1 MRLAVVAGVLIN
13 ANKKILVAERPE
25 GKVCAGLWEFPGG
38 KIESGESQLQAL
50 KREIQEELNLVV
62 EQASFLFTHV
72 NTFPD
77 RIVDLHVWKVSA
89 WSGDVKGMENQA
101 YDWLTLEQ
109 IDKIKFLP
117 GNRAMLPELAAHI

>member
-101 YDWLTLEQ
+101 YDWLTLE
-109 IDKIKFLP
+109 
-117 GNRAMLPELAAHI
+117 